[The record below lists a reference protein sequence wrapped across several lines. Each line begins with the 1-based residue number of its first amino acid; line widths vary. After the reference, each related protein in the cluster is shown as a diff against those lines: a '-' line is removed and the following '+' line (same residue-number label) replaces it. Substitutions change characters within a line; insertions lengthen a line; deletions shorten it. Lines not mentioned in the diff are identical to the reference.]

1 MATLITTY
9 NGKSVQPQGSNGYPN
24 CSTWFGVYRMKC
36 LIVYSSMTMGI
47 MWNTE
52 NGNSHET
59 MDTNVGQYTFGW

>member
-24 CSTWFGVYRMKC
+24 CSTGFGVYRMKC

-47 MWNTE
+47 M
-52 NGNSHET
+52 
-59 MDTNVGQYTFGW
+59 